1 MDRFVNLRRVKGLT
15 MQVMCGNAN
24 DSFPEAGTK
33 MSFSPPATE
42 NRAVVRVL
50 VVDDEPLIRWSLAET
65 LTQRG
70 LAVTEAG
77 DASTTHRILTCTTDR
92 PDVVLLDY
100 RLPDSN
106 DLGLFAEI
114 KRQLPESPII
124 LMTAYGTPEI
134 ASNALALGAY
144 RVVGKPFEVEDLAM
158 LVQEAH
164 ASRRSG

>member
-1 MDRFVNLRRVKGLT
+1 MT
-15 MQVMCGNAN
+15 
-24 DSFPEAGTK
+24 FPPLVA
-33 MSFSPPATE
+33 E

-70 LAVTEAG
+70 HIVTEAG
-77 DASTTHRILTCTTDR
+77 DAKTTYRILTCIADR

-106 DLGLFAEI
+106 DLGLLAEI
-114 KRQLPESPII
+114 RRKLPESQII
-124 LMTAYGTPEI
+124 LMTAYGTADI
-134 ASNALALGAY
+134 AREALALGAY
-144 RVVGKPFEVEDLAM
+144 RVVGKPFEVHDLAR

-164 ASRRSG
+164 ASGRSD